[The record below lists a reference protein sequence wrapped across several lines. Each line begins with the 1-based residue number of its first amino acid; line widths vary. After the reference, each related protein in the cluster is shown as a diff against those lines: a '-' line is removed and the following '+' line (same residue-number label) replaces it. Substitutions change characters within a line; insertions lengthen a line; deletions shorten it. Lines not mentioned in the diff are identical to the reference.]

1 VKTAFQK
8 QFLFDQKHLEMLYLV
23 HHCIFR
29 LLNLFLGRIRLVSG
43 RFVYREKLTFY
54 IYLLCL

>member
-1 VKTAFQK
+1 MKTAFEK

-23 HHCIFR
+23 YHCIFR
-29 LLNLFLGRIRLVSG
+29 LLNLFLVRIRLVSR

-54 IYLLCL
+54 IYPLCL